1 MHMYTYVY
9 VFYNYA
15 HSAIIKFNIIMTNK
29 LGVITQLN
37 STFIFPLKFEYF
49 ACSLFENEYMIM
61 SI

>member
-29 LGVITQLN
+29 LGVIT
-37 STFIFPLKFEYF
+37 
-49 ACSLFENEYMIM
+49 LFTYYY
-61 SI
+61 